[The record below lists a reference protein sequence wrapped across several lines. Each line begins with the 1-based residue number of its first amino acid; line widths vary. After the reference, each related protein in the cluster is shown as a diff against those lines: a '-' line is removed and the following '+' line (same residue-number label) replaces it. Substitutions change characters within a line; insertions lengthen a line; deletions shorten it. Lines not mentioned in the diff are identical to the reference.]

1 MPERTATLASWFMP
15 GANAPACMI
24 AILLPAGS
32 ATDGRASVMAR

>member
-15 GANAPACMI
+15 GALAPACMI